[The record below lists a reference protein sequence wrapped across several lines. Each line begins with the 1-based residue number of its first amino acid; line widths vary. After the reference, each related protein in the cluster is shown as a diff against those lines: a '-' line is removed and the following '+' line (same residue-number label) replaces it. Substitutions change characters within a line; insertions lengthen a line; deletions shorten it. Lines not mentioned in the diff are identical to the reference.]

1 MGGGH
6 ANLFTRDIHKAI
18 SVAQENG
25 YECIPVVIAESWGG
39 NLESLSCKHVIHLP
53 INPNQTARVV
63 AMLYNAINRL
73 APSLKDLET

>member
-1 MGGGH
+1 
-6 ANLFTRDIHKAI
+6 HKAI